1 VQASDSCHR
10 RVVVELGAVA
20 GRKSNGGERE
30 QKEEEEED
38 GETRRGKIG
47 D

>member
-1 VQASDSCHR
+1 
-10 RVVVELGAVA
+10 VVVELGAVA